1 MFQRPLVHYSVL
13 FPECLRNYLHDL
25 NFEVVA
31 FLKDVLPEFWLLVMH
46 YLTPPMRDVYVGA
59 TLTNM
64 GPFVQVVCSVGTPEL
79 VPGGELSLLLASDLH
94 DFIQLALRCQLRDQ
108 GVEPNVNLL
117 NLLQVFEDPDFFQQ
131 I

>member
-13 FPECLRNYLHDL
+13 FPESLRNYLHGL

-31 FLKDVLPEFWLLVMH
+31 FLKEVLPEFWLLVMH

-64 GPFVQVVCSVGTPEL
+64 GSFVQVVCSVGTSEL
-79 VPGGELSLLLASDLH
+79 TPGGELSLLLASDLYEC
-94 DFIQLALRCQLRDQ
+94 IQLALRCQLRDQ
-108 GVEPNVNLL
+108 GVEPNLNLL
-117 NLLQVFEDPDFFQQ
+117 NLLQVFEDPDFFQP